1 MPAFSIDLGTVLG
14 VIALFGMKVLV
25 LGRYK
30 WLKEEWQRWVV
41 ATAVGLA
48 VSVTVKVFLR

>member
-1 MPAFSIDLGTVLG
+1 MPALNIDLGTLLG
-14 VIALFGMKVLV
+14 IIALFGMKVLV
-25 LGRYK
+25 LGRNK